1 MYINPV
7 VYLTTHRTVNQFIR
21 ALKSCASLG
30 EIRLETITTKNVK
43 ALPQTYPAL
52 LAQRIVESLN
62 VPGQEVII
70 DGVGLENSIL
80 LLGIYSGALR
90 NNRDKLS
97 IVVYDPFDPDRA
109 EVASDLHEAVKL
121 VYEYGKTIEISE
133 R

>member
-21 ALKSCASLG
+21 ALKSCANLG
-30 EIRLETITTKNVK
+30 EVRPETITIKHVK
-43 ALPQTYPAL
+43 ALPQAHPAL
-52 LAQRIVESLN
+52 LVQRIVESLN
-62 VPGQEVII
+62 VPEQEVIV
-70 DGVGLENSIL
+70 DGVGLENPIL

-109 EVASDLHEAVKL
+109 EIASNLQEAVKL
-121 VYEYGKTIEISE
+121 IYEYGKTIEISE